1 MTSSILL
8 QGGTVL
14 YHDDGDYVTA
24 LGDTDVLVTG
34 NLIAKIAT
42 GIEVPLGTTIID
54 CKGKIVS
61 PGFIDTHHH
70 LWQTQL
76 KGRHMDET
84 LLDYMVAG
92 NMQSYN
98 FTPED
103 MFWGQ
108 LAGCLEAID
117 AGTTYVLDH
126 SHGNYTPEHA
136 TQCLSATTASGLR
149 STYAYATPSVP
160 LTSWTVSTVVP
171 SSDILPSWSLD
182 QLESLAKSQP
192 HANGRLTIGLGFDF
206 YFLPQEVVIGI
217 FERFRRAGVKVITSH
232 VAKNPVFGKASTVEL
247 LDSYGLLGPDIV
259 LSHATNLTFAEHA
272 VLHAAKVH
280 VSSTPSSEA
289 QTALGW
295 PVALRSDVHG
305 SLGVD
310 SHAFCGSSILSEA
323 RAALLLARQETNAAL
338 LDKGEFPQKLV
349 GGAREAFNLA
359 TVGGARAVG
368 MGDKIGR
375 IREGYLADLV
385 VVDGRTPGM
394 AGVSSWDPVVAVVGH
409 SGVRDVETVIVDGVV
424 RKRGGKLVGVEL
436 EGGERLEWEGVAEKV
451 ERSREEVQR
460 RIEGVNLEKA
470 RELVVGM
477 WHVDESKIK
486 AVEY

>member
-1 MTSSILL
+1 MTSSIL

-14 YHDDGDYVTA
+14 YHDDEYYVTA
-24 LGDTDVLVTG
+24 LKDTDVLVTG
-34 NLIAKIAT
+34 NLIAKIAK
-42 GIEVPLGTTIID
+42 GIEVPEGATVID

-84 LLDYMVAG
+84 LLEYMVAG

-136 TQCLSATTASGLR
+136 TQCVSATTISGLR
-149 STYAYATPSVP
+149 STYAYATPPVP
-160 LTSWTVSTVVP
+160 LTTWTSTAIVP

-182 QLESLAKSQP
+182 HLESLTKSQP

-217 FERFRRAGVKVITSH
+217 FERFRKAGVKVITSH
-232 VAKNPVFGKASTVEL
+232 VGKNAVFGEASTVEIL
-247 LDSYGLLGPDIV
+247 EAYGLLGPDVV
-259 LSHATNLTFAEHA
+259 LSHATNLTPAEHA
-272 VLHAAKVH
+272 ILHKANVH

-310 SHAFCGSSILSEA
+310 CHAFCGPSILSEA
-323 RAALLLARQETNAAL
+323 RTALLLARQETNAAL
-338 LDKGEFPQKLV
+338 LYKGEFPQKLV

-385 VVDGRTPGM
+385 VVDGRSPGM
-394 AGVSSWDPVVAVVGH
+394 VGVSGWGPVVAVVGH
-409 SGVRDVETVIVDGVV
+409 SGVRDVGTVIVDGVV
-424 RKRGGKLVGVEL
+424 RKREGKLVGVEL
-436 EGGERLEWEGVAEKV
+436 EGGEKVEWEGVAERV
-451 ERSREEVQR
+451 ERSRGEVQK
-460 RIEGVNLEKA
+460 RIEGVDLEAA
-470 RELVVGM
+470 RKLVVGM

>member
-14 YHDDGDYVTA
+14 YHGDDDYVTT
-24 LGDTDVLVTG
+24 LKETDVLVTG
-34 NLIAKIAT
+34 NLISKIGK
-42 GIEVPLGTTIID
+42 GIEVPAGATVID

-61 PGFIDTHHH
+61 PGFVDTHHH

-76 KGRHMDET
+76 KGRHMDEA
-84 LLDYMVAG
+84 LLEYMVAG

-136 TQCLSATTASGLR
+136 TQCLSATTTSGLR
-149 STYAYATPSVP
+149 STYAYAHPPVP
-160 LTSWTVSTVVP
+160 LTTWTSTTIAP
-171 SSDILPSWSLD
+171 SSDILPPWSLD
-182 QLESLAKSQP
+182 QFESLAQSQP
-192 HANGRLTIGLGFDF
+192 HGNGRVTIGLGFDF
-206 YFLPQEVVIGI
+206 YFLPQDVVVGI
-217 FERFRRAGVKVITSH
+217 LERFRKAGVKLITSH
-232 VAKNPVFGKASTVEL
+232 VAKNAVFGNASTVEL
-247 LDSYGLLGPDIV
+247 LDSYGLLAPDLV
-259 LSHATNLTFAEHA
+259 LSHATNLTSAEHA
-272 VLHAAKVH
+272 VLHAANVH

-310 SHAFCGSSILSEA
+310 SHAFCGSSIISEA
-323 RAALLLARQETNAAL
+323 RSALLLARQETNAAL
-338 LDKGEFPQKLV
+338 LAKGEFPEKLV

-368 MGDKIGR
+368 MGDRIGR
-375 IREGYLADLV
+375 VREGYLADLV
-385 VVDGRTPGM
+385 VVDGRSPGM
-394 AGVSSWDPVVAVVGH
+394 VGVSGWDPVVAVVGH

-424 RKRGGKLVGVEL
+424 RKRGGRLVSVEV
-436 EGGERLEWEGVAEKV
+436 EGGKMEWEGVAERV
-451 ERSREEVQR
+451 ERSRGEVQR
-460 RIEGVNLEKA
+460 RIEGVDLEAAKK
-470 RELVVGM
+470 LVVGM
-477 WHVDESKIK
+477 WHIDESKIK